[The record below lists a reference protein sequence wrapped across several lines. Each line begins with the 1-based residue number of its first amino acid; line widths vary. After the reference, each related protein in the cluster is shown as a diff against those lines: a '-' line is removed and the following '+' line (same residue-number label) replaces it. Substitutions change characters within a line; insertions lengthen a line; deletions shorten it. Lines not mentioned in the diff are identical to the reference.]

1 MYHEEMYI
9 IRLKLCRV
17 MHTRNVGV
25 GFLASSILR
34 SSVPNLCN
42 QDSRLRYP
50 LLPVASI
57 SYYSGN
63 SPKTSNDKSDSVFA
77 LNEGTGR

>member
-25 GFLASSILR
+25 GLQWNYFTVFASILR
-34 SSVPNLCN
+34 SSVRKIM
-42 QDSRLRYP
+42 Q
-50 LLPVASI
+50 SI
-57 SYYSGN
+57 
-63 SPKTSNDKSDSVFA
+63 
-77 LNEGTGR
+77 